1 MAVYYDKDA
10 DSSLILSRRVA
21 VLGFGAQG
29 RAHALNLHD
38 SGVNVVVGLR
48 DESPSRE
55 VCRDLG
61 LETATPG
68 DAVASADFV
77 MMLIPDNAQ
86 PHVYRD
92 VVEPALS
99 AGSALGFA
107 HGYSIH
113 FGYIRPRE
121 DIDVLMVAPLG
132 IGDQVR
138 AMYEEG
144 SGVPALLA
152 IHQDA
157 SGLSTAIG
165 LSYAWANGH
174 GRVGVLDATFR
185 DETETDLFAEQVVLC
200 GGLTHLISDAFDTL
214 VDAGYPAT
222 LAYFCCLH
230 EVKLIADLVYARG
243 IAGMRRSISGTAE
256 FGDYTRGPRIINEQ
270 SRQAMREILDEIRDG
285 SFAKGLAQE
294 FANDRPVI
302 KAGRKAAE
310 THEIERVGARLRRM
324 MSREDD

>member
-10 DSSLILSRRVA
+10 DPSLILTRRVA

-48 DESPSRE
+48 DNSPSRD
-55 VCRDLG
+55 VCGDLG
-61 LETATPG
+61 LEVATPE

-77 MMLIPDNAQ
+77 MMLIPDDAQ

-92 VVEPALS
+92 VVRPAMPAGAALS
-99 AGSALGFA
+99 FA
-107 HGYSIH
+107 HGYCIH
-113 FGYIRPRE
+113 FGSIEPRE

-138 AMYEEG
+138 AIYEQG

-152 IHQDA
+152 IHQDV
-157 SGLSTAIG
+157 SGLATAIG

-174 GRVGVLDATFR
+174 GKVGVLDATFK

-200 GGLTHLISDAFDTL
+200 GGLTHLITDAFDTL
-214 VDAGYPAT
+214 VNAGYPAT

-230 EVKLIADLVYARG
+230 EAFNF
-243 IAGMRRSISGTAE
+243 SS
-256 FGDYTRGPRIINEQ
+256 
-270 SRQAMREILDEIRDG
+270 
-285 SFAKGLAQE
+285 
-294 FANDRPVI
+294 
-302 KAGRKAAE
+302 
-310 THEIERVGARLRRM
+310 
-324 MSREDD
+324 

>member
-1 MAVYYDKDA
+1 VAVYYDKDA
-10 DSSLILSRRVA
+10 DPSLILGRRVA

-29 RAHALNLHD
+29 RAHALNLRD
-38 SGVNVVVGLR
+38 SGVKVVVGLR
-48 DESPSRE
+48 DRSSSRDI
-55 VCRDLG
+55 CSDLG
-61 LETATPG
+61 LEVATTE

-77 MMLIPDNAQ
+77 MMLIPDDAQ
-86 PHVYRD
+86 PHVYREI
-92 VVEPALS
+92 VEPAMP
-99 AGSALGFA
+99 AGAALGFA
-107 HGYSIH
+107 HGYCIH
-113 FGYIRPRE
+113 FGSIKPRE

-144 SGVPALLA
+144 GGVPALLA
-152 IHQDA
+152 IHQDVSGQAA
-157 SGLSTAIG
+157 SLG

-174 GRVGVLDATFR
+174 GKAGVLNATFK

-200 GGLTHLISDAFDTL
+200 GGLTHLITDAFDTL
-214 VDAGYPAT
+214 VDSGYPAT

-256 FGDYTRGPRIINEQ
+256 FGDYTRGPRVINEQ

-285 SFAKGLAQE
+285 SFAKELAQD
-294 FANDRPVI
+294 FANDRPAI
-302 KAGRKAAE
+302 KAGRDAAE
-310 THEIERVGARLRRM
+310 THEIEKVGDRLRRM
-324 MSREDD
+324 MSREDR